1 MNKTYDR
8 NAAVSPE
15 QPVEQTQEIP
25 GDGGVGL
32 LSTTTGE
39 QQGGPELS
47 PEKKNAVESAQ
58 NVILKM
64 IYSKETMPDVLRML
78 KAGEPSQTI
87 PNTAN
92 MIFKKLEQGSESK
105 IPGDVKLAAATSLVM
120 ELTQIGN
127 ESKTFQ
133 ISEKQMQPILQNTY
147 RIYIENGLK
156 DGTIDP
162 IELQKS
168 INPMMKGS
176 AKGYGEEV
184 AQKEGMPMEPT
195 QDMAIQKGTQ
205 DKMRPIQQENAK
217 LKGLLQTQG
226 GM

>member
-8 NAAVSPE
+8 KASVTAE
-15 QPVEQTQEIP
+15 QPTEQIQETP
-25 GDGGVGL
+25 GDGGVGM
-32 LSTTTGE
+32 LSATSQE
-39 QQGGPELS
+39 QQGGQEIPQD
-47 PEKKNAVESAQ
+47 KKNAIESAQ

-64 IYSKETMPDVLRML
+64 VYSKETMPDVLRML
-78 KAGEPSQTI
+78 KSGEPTQTI

-92 MIFKKLEQGSESK
+92 MIFKKLEQSSESK
-105 IPGDVKLAAATSLVM
+105 IPGDIKLAAATSLVM

-133 ISEKQMQPILQNTY
+133 INEQQMKPILQNTY

-168 INPMMKGS
+168 VNPMLKGN

-195 QDMAIQKGTQ
+195 QAMAIQKGTQ
-205 DKMRPIQQENAK
+205 DKLRPVQQENAK

>member
-1 MNKTYDR
+1 MNKAYDR
-8 NAAVSPE
+8 NAAVSAE
-15 QPVEQTQEIP
+15 QPAEQVQEQP
-25 GDGGVGL
+25 GDGGVGV
-32 LSTTTGE
+32 LSASSQE
-39 QQGGPELS
+39 QQGGAEIPQ
-47 PEKKNAVESAQ
+47 EKKNAIESAQ
-58 NVILKM
+58 NTILKM
-64 IYSKETMPDVLRML
+64 VYSKETMPDVLRML
-78 KAGEPSQTI
+78 KSGEPSQTI

-92 MIFKKLEQGSESK
+92 MIFKKLEQSSDNK
-105 IPGDVKLAAATSLVM
+105 IPGDIKLAAATSLVM
-120 ELTQIGN
+120 ELTEIGN
-127 ESKTFQ
+127 EGQVFQ

-168 INPMMKGS
+168 VNPMMKGN

-205 DKMRPIQQENAK
+205 DKLRPIQQENAK